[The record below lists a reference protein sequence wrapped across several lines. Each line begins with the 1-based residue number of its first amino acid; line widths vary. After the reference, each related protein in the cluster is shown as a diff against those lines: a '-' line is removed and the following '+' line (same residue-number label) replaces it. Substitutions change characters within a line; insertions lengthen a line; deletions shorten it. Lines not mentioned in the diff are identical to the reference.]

1 MITAR
6 GRFIKVILRSWD
18 REVHAHKHIV
28 KPVEHTANEFVE
40 GKKGPLRWHE
50 GLCAYGK
57 VENLSLSGSF
67 LIQFEFEQAELK
79 SWLLRFAESNPAE
92 ALRLMS
98 EAQAEAMIALA
109 ARATEEV

>member
-1 MITAR
+1 M
-6 GRFIKVILRSWD
+6 
-18 REVHAHKHIV
+18 
-28 KPVEHTANEFVE
+28 
-40 GKKGPLRWHE
+40 RWHE